1 MSKKM
6 LWTLA
11 PSCVLLM
18 LALCAN
24 PAGAQSSEVKEKPPM
39 YSYVAHWAIP
49 RAHWADM
56 QKAAAADDAIL
67 EKALADGTIV
77 GYGHD
82 ETMVH
87 QPDGDTHD
95 DWWESM
101 SMAGLLKVLD
111 QFYASGTTTSDPL
124 SSATR
129 HSDSISVSRYYN
141 WHPGPY
147 KNAYTH
153 IGTYQL
159 KPDAPNDAVETLSK
173 TLVVPL
179 LEKLLADGSILEYE
193 VDTEAVHT
201 TDPASFWIIYTA
213 ASPEGLDKV
222 NAALAAAIKAQPLAG
237 PAFGSMTEGKTH
249 RDDLVR
255 GNGVYK

>member
-6 LWTLA
+6 LWTLG
-11 PSCVLLM
+11 PSCTLLL
-18 LALCAN
+18 LALCAT
-24 PAGAQSSEVKEKPPM
+24 PIGAQSPEIKEKPPI
-39 YSYVAHWAIP
+39 YSYVAHWQIP

-56 QKAAAADDAIL
+56 QKAATADDAIL
-67 EKALADGTIV
+67 EKALAAGTIT

-82 ETMVH
+82 ETMIH
-87 QPDGDTHD
+87 QPEGDTHD
-95 DWWESM
+95 DWWEST

-111 QFYASGTTTSDPL
+111 QFYASGTTTSDAL

-129 HSDSISVSRYYN
+129 HSDNLSVSRYYN

-159 KPDAPNDAVETLSK
+159 KPDAPNDAVDTLSK

-193 VDTEAVHT
+193 VDTEAIHT
-201 TDPASFWIIYTA
+201 ADPASFWIIYTA

-222 NAALAAAIKAQPLAG
+222 TAALAAAVKAQPLAG
-237 PAFGSMTEGKTH
+237 PAFGSMTEAKTH

>member
-1 MSKKM
+1 MSKKL
-6 LWTLA
+6 LWALG
-11 PSCVLLM
+11 PSCLL
-18 LALCAN
+18 LLLGLSGI
-24 PAGAQSSEVKEKPPM
+24 PTRAQSSEVKEKPPM
-39 YSYVAHWAIP
+39 YSYVSHWAIP

-56 QKAAAADDAIL
+56 EKASAADDAIL

-82 ETMVH
+82 QTMVH

-95 DWWESM
+95 DWWNSK

-111 QFYASGTTTSDPL
+111 QFYASGSTTSDVL
-124 SSATR
+124 ASATR
-129 HSDSISVSRYYN
+129 HSDGITISRYYN
-141 WHPGPY
+141 WHSGPY

-153 IGTYQL
+153 VGTYQL
-159 KPDAPNDAVETLSK
+159 KPDAPNNAVDILSK

-179 LEKLLADGSILEYE
+179 LEKLLADGAIVEYE
-193 VDTEAVHT
+193 VDTEAIHT
-201 TDPASFWIIYTA
+201 TDPGYFWIIYTA

-222 NAALAAAIKAQPLAG
+222 NAALAEAVKAQALAG
-237 PAFGSMTEGKTH
+237 PAFGSMTESKSH

-255 GNGVYK
+255 GNGTYK